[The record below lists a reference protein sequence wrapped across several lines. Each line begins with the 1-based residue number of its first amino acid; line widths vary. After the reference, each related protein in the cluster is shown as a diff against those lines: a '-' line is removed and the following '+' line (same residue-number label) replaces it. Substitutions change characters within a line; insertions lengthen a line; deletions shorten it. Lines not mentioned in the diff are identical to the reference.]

1 MKHNVSFLL
10 MAVCVMGFSSCH
22 MQKSVIPSGGQL
34 VARANVVKESVKQDT
49 VKTAVVAKPAVVVSE
64 PVKPE
69 VQPEVKPEVKQEVKM
84 EVKTEVKPETTV
96 SKPVVQPAEST
107 VEMKVRRES
116 FTAVDKVDEVVARK
130 DYHVVV
136 GSFGKQ
142 ENAVRLRSLLLSKG
156 HAAIVVV
163 NQAGMYRVIVTSC
176 ETYELA
182 RRAADAVRADYPDA
196 WILAQK

>member
-1 MKHNVSFLL
+1 MNKVVL
-10 MAVCVMGFSSCH
+10 VT
-22 MQKSVIPSGGQL
+22 GGSRGIG
-34 VARANVVKESVKQDT
+34 RAT
-49 VKTAVVAKPAVVVSE
+49 VKRLAANGWRVAFTYLRA
-64 PVKPE
+64 
-69 VQPEVKPEVKQEVKM
+69 
-84 EVKTEVKPETTV
+84 
-96 SKPVVQPAEST
+96 AESAAELVQELT
-107 VEMKVRRES
+107 ARGADAEAFQADLCDFES
-116 FTAVDKVDEVVARK
+116 AARCVDEVVARK

-142 ENAVRLRSLLLSKG
+142 ENAVRLRSLLVSKG